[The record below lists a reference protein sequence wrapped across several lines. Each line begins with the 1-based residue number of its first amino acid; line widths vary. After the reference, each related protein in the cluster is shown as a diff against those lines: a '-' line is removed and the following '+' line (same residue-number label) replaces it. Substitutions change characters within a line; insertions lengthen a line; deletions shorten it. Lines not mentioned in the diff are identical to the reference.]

1 MRLRITRYNWIGPK
15 GWKTFVRR
23 DKVYDLRRITD
34 EQVDA
39 LLAEDAGYWGTK
51 FKAKRKPAKKKKVD
65 SDFGDE

>member
-1 MRLRITRYNWIGPK
+1 MPRLTRYNWIGPK
-15 GWKTFVRR
+15 GWKTFVRC

-39 LLAEDAGYWGTK
+39 LLAEDDYWQSK
-51 FKAKRKPAKKKKVD
+51 FKAKRKPAKKKKID